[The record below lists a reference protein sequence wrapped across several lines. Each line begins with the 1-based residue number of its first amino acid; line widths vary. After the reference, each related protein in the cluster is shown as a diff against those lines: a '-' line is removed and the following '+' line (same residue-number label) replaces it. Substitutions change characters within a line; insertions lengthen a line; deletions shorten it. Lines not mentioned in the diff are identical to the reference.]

1 MDSIY
6 QNIAVATVSALSLV
20 AIETKAVVAA
30 TVTYDFTA
38 VITRDVTGGS
48 LVGQKFKGFF
58 SYDDSTLTG
67 IGQERLGGAA
77 GDVKGVKVSLNFLGV
92 TYTEALQKGD
102 YPVVD
107 VRFVDGKVDSFKYF
121 FFDKQE
127 NTWFLLGGNH
137 NTNVARGPGV
147 GQVSYTLR
155 QEATTPV
162 PEPLTL
168 LGSVA
173 ALGFGVLLKQEHS
186 RKDKKS

>member
-1 MDSIY
+1 MDGIY
-6 QNIAVATVSALSLV
+6 QKIAVATVSALSLV
-20 AIETKAVVAA
+20 AIETNEVVAA

-38 VITRDVTGGS
+38 EITRDVTGSS
-48 LVGQKFKGFF
+48 LEGQKFEGFF
-58 SYDDSTLTG
+58 SYDDSMLTG
-67 IGQERLGGAA
+67 IGQESLGGAA
-77 GDVKGVKVSLNFLGV
+77 GVVNGVKVSFNFLGV

-107 VRFVDGKVDSFKYF
+107 VRFVDGKVDSFKYY
-121 FFDKQE
+121 FFDNHE

-137 NTNVARGPGV
+137 NTNVSSSSV

-173 ALGFGVLLKQEHS
+173 ALGFGALLKQEHS
-186 RKDKKS
+186 RKHKKS